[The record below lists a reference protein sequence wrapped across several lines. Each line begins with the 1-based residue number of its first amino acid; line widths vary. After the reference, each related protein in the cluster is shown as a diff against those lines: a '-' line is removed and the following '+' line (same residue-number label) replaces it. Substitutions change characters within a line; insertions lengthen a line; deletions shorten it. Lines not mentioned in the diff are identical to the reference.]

1 MKIFGKDGQIGIV
14 NLLRWIDCAL
24 EEEELSEYCHVPDW
38 PIHLKHTELPS
49 RNIDDLVI
57 HSGLDEQY
65 RHESISGGT
74 ALPSSQIAHPDFL
87 GWYAS
92 YRKFSK
98 WGIYIRQ
105 DKLLDAAIAMFAGL
119 QADGLPTKIDD
130 KIERICR
137 LVIEHERFH
146 FIADCMVSQI
156 ELLSLSRDYT
166 SARSLYLNKSVPH
179 LVEEKMANA
188 FALRRLKA
196 LYGPTT
202 YDAAA
207 TYIAANGLPGYKDGS
222 LAVEDENYNS
232 GLRDLGIS
240 FFGDTIEDGTYTSSL
255 YHQIIGP
262 HINWPALFPNDQ
274 DLISDIPI
282 YFVSEKNNDEEKKI
296 CFITAI
302 DVIEESQKFL
312 KSMRKLKSPWLEK
325 AWIKVKAQ
333 LKAGQLNQCRF
344 KKWSGDLFSVRVG
357 GNKGPAFR
365 AHLKL
370 VTGHSTTL
378 IVEDIGSHKAMGHD

>member
-1 MKIFGKDGQIGIV
+1 MKIFGENGQTGIV
-14 NLLRWIDCAL
+14 DSLRSIDCAL
-24 EEEELSEYCHVPDW
+24 KEEELSEYCPVPDW
-38 PIHLKHTELPS
+38 SIHLKHTELPS

-65 RHESISGGT
+65 RHEPSYGDPKL
-74 ALPSSQIAHPDFL
+74 LPSQIAHPDFL

-98 WGIYIRQ
+98 WGIYIHQ

-119 QADGLPTKIDD
+119 QTDGLPTKIDD

-137 LVIEHERFH
+137 HVIEHERFH

-156 ELLSLSRDYT
+156 ELLSLSRDYK

-179 LVEEKMANA
+179 LVEEKMAEA
-188 FALRRLKA
+188 FALRSLKA
-196 LYGPTT
+196 LYGTAT
-202 YDAAA
+202 YEAAA
-207 TYIAANGLPGYKDGS
+207 TYIAANGLPGYKDGP

-232 GLRDLGIS
+232 GLRDLGRS
-240 FFGDTIEDGTYTSSL
+240 FFGDTIEDGTYTPSL
-255 YHQIIGP
+255 LHQIIGH

-282 YFVSEKNNDEEKKI
+282 YFVSEKNNDKEKKI
-296 CFITAI
+296 CFITAV

-365 AHLKL
+365 AHLRL
-370 VTGHSTTL
+370 VTGHSTKL